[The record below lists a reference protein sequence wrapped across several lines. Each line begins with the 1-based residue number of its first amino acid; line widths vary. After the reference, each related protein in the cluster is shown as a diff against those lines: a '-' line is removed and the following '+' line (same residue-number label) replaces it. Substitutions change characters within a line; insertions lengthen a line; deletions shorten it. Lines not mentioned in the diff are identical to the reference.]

1 MGIRFEMHAIRS
13 IVLLIALAALAAGC
27 ATTGTATETA
37 VIRAKDKVAEAL
49 VHVRPVKEIFRQG
62 ERQEVSV
69 IGSGFIISPDGY
81 VVTNEHVAGQSSEVR
96 CVLFDKDEVE
106 AEVVGVDP
114 DTDIAVLKLQTDRT
128 DLPVVKLGS
137 SSTLEAGQTVLA
149 LGSPHGLS
157 RSVSLGI
164 VSVTDRNLEDAGS
177 ERAPFNNWIQTD
189 AAINPGN
196 SGGPLVNLKGEV
208 VGINT
213 RKLQGADNVGFAIP
227 IDIAREVINELIA
240 NGKVARSSIGTMLQ
254 EMTSYTDDPTQQGVL
269 IGDVDPLSP
278 AAQANVRPGDILL
291 GVDGIVTNARFTE
304 DLPAVRKMIA
314 DKPVGGTVTLTLL
327 RNGETIDVPVV
338 TEERSAR
345 EGEEVELKEWGC
357 TISALTPPVMRSAQ
371 LRSRQGV
378 YASGVQVGS
387 LAFAGGLRQGDI
399 ILFVD
404 NVPIKGLDDFDE
416 IYKAKLASA
425 QPRIMLTVKSGA
437 LSRFV
442 MLKQQPG
449 ATPPAQNGQPAV
461 EEVDGE

>member
-1 MGIRFEMHAIRS
+1 MHAIRS
-13 IVLLIALAALAAGC
+13 FALLSALAVVASGC
-27 ATTGTATETA
+27 ATTGTATESA

-49 VHVRPVKEIFRQG
+49 VHVRPVKEIFSQG
-62 ERQEVSV
+62 ERQEVTV
-69 IGSGFIISPDGY
+69 IGSGFIITRDGY

-137 SSTLEAGQTVLA
+137 SSSLQAGQTVLA

-164 VSVTDRNLEDAGS
+164 VSVTDRNLEDTGS

-227 IDIAREVINELIA
+227 MDIARDVINELIA
-240 NGKVARSSIGTMLQ
+240 NGKVSRSSIGAMLQ
-254 EMTSYTDDPTQQGVL
+254 EMTSYTDDPKQQGVL

-291 GVDGIVTNARFTE
+291 GVDGVATDARFTE
-304 DLPAVRKMIA
+304 DLPAIRKLIA
-314 DKPVGGTVTLTLL
+314 DKPVGESVTLTLM
-327 RNGETIDVPVV
+327 RDGKTIDVPVV

-345 EGEEVELKEWGC
+345 EGQEVELKEWGC
-357 TISALTPPVMRSAQ
+357 TISALTPQVMRAAQ
-371 LRSRQGV
+371 LRSKQGV
-378 YASGVQVGS
+378 FASGVQVGS
-387 LAFAGGLRQGDI
+387 LAYAGGLRQGDI
-399 ILFVD
+399 ILLMD
-404 NVPIKGLDDFDE
+404 NVPIKDMDDFDTL
-416 IYKAKLASA
+416 YKAKVTSA
-425 QPRIMLTVKSGA
+425 QPRILLTVKSGA

-449 ATPPAQNGQPAV
+449 AAPAQPAAHTAP
-461 EEVDGE
+461 EEVEGE

>member
-1 MGIRFEMHAIRS
+1 MHPIRLITLLC
-13 IVLLIALAALAAGC
+13 VLAVLVTGC
-27 ATTGTATETA
+27 ATTGTATESA

-62 ERQEVSV
+62 ERQEVTV
-69 IGSGFIISPDGY
+69 IGSGFIISRDGY
-81 VVTNEHVAGQSSEVR
+81 VVTNEHVAGQSNEVR

-114 DTDIAVLKLQTDRT
+114 DTDIAVLKLQTNRT
-128 DLPVVKLGS
+128 DLPVVQLGS
-137 SSTLEAGQTVLA
+137 SSNLQAGQTVLA

-164 VSVTDRNLEDAGS
+164 ISVTDRNLEDTGS

-196 SGGPLVNLKGEV
+196 SGGPLVNLNGEV

-227 IDIAREVINELIA
+227 IDIARDVINELIA
-240 NGKVARSSIGTMLQ
+240 NGKVTRSSIGTMLQ

-291 GVDGIVTNARFTE
+291 GVDGVPTDARFTE
-304 DLPAVRKMIA
+304 DLPAVRKLIA
-314 DKPVGGTVTLTLL
+314 DKPVGETVNLTLM
-327 RNGETIDVPVV
+327 RDGQTIEVPVM

-345 EGEEVELKEWGC
+345 EGQEIELKEWGC
-357 TISALTPPVMRSAQ
+357 TISELTPQVMRNAQ

-387 LAFAGGLRQGDI
+387 LAYAGGLRQGDI
-399 ILFVD
+399 ILLVD
-404 NVPIKGLDDFDE
+404 EAPIKGLDDFE
-416 IYKAKLASA
+416 TLYRAKVQSA
-425 QPRIMLTVKSGA
+425 QPRILLTVKSGA

-449 ATPPAQNGQPAV
+449 TAPVVAAPPAD
-461 EEVDGE
+461 EEVEGE